1 MLLSKV
7 MSPEPP
13 STVASTPCRGLPLL
27 SISTPRCPRSTLA
40 SPTVAFILQVG
51 FRAPPDLTM
60 RRPIC
65 APRGTTLGVMC

>member
-1 MLLSKV
+1 MLLSKA
-7 MSPEPP
+7 MSPDPP
-13 STVASTPCRGLPLL
+13 STVASTPCRGLP
-27 SISTPRCPRSTLA
+27 ISTLRCPRSTLA

-60 RRPIC
+60 RRPVC